1 MRHHATTHITVG
13 AMQMTLIMLM
23 NALILMWLLWM
34 LLLLL
39 MLLLLRWKTRLRF
52 HHHHAAGGLHLV
64 IHQRGLR
71 SNYLCGR
78 QGKEIIA
85 VLGGQVRL
93 VVATSLGVHRLVRVQ
108 IPDRIVTGIQAL
120 LAAQDFRGQDDRHR
134 LCREVI
140 AIIVVVVVV
149 GVGHEGDGAWIE
161 RIHRRTQRSS
171 FESGG
176 RRRRRI
182 TMCPALEVRQNHRA
196 PAAVEFP
203 QKNRKA
209 STVNSEKTL
218 LCVRTVLYEIVRRTA
233 GAYFSPN

>member
-78 QGKEIIA
+78 QGKEICKAIN
-85 VLGGQVRL
+85 R
-93 VVATSLGVHRLVRVQ
+93 SLSYINLYK
-108 IPDRIVTGIQAL
+108 IIYNL
-120 LAAQDFRGQDDRHR
+120 L
-134 LCREVI
+134 
-140 AIIVVVVVV
+140 
-149 GVGHEGDGAWIE
+149 
-161 RIHRRTQRSS
+161 
-171 FESGG
+171 
-176 RRRRRI
+176 
-182 TMCPALEVRQNHRA
+182 
-196 PAAVEFP
+196 
-203 QKNRKA
+203 
-209 STVNSEKTL
+209 
-218 LCVRTVLYEIVRRTA
+218 
-233 GAYFSPN
+233 